1 MKRICVL
8 IGERRTEGLRMSV
21 GLTLA
26 SNNKVTVF
34 VDSHGMDDQEAE
46 YVSALDAMGAKV
58 LSGNVAM
65 AEAVYGSDHVL
76 RY

>member
-1 MKRICVL
+1 MKRICLL
-8 IGERRTEGLRMSV
+8 IGERRTEGLRLAV

-26 SNNKVTVF
+26 DNEVSVLF
-34 VDSHGMDDQEAE
+34 DSHGMDDQEAE

-65 AEAVYGSDHVL
+65 EEAVHGSDHVL